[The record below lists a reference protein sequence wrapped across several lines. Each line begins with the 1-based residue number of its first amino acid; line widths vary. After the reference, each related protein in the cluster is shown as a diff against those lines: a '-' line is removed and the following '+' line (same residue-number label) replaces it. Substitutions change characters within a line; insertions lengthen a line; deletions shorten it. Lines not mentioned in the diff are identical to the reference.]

1 MRHPRRA
8 APSPPQAACAA
19 IILLLILSAG
29 VGAASDPLPLV
40 AQGLGALGAPEADL
54 TDLARPLRQLLRA
67 SAGTRAQVANAA
79 RARGVEVYGDMAKV
93 VVLFASPADAAAAN
107 LAAYGARV
115 QIRADRRV
123 QALVPINSLGLIA
136 QLPEVS
142 TVRPPYYGIPLQLP
156 PTQGTVVSEGV
167 QLTNAS
173 AFLNYTP
180 SLSGTGVT
188 VNVVDQGFT
197 GYVAQIGSGDLPPSV
212 GTFEF
217 AQNPPAPGLDNFGV
231 HGTAVAEIV
240 HDMAPGANI
249 NLIRGI
255 TLMEVEQATNFA
267 GSGNADVAVMSLGWQ
282 IGPFDGTSP
291 LSQAVTRA
299 RDNGVLFAVACGNH
313 AQRHWEGNFVDTDR
327 DGFHEF
333 GPADEGVSLNLLGG
347 MLRAQLSWWDTAGP
361 VTAQDY
367 DLVLRDAFGVE
378 VARSALTQNGDDEP
392 TEQLLAT
399 VPPGIYDLQI
409 HAYNINLAQVDFLE
423 MFTWYADFEV
433 MHQVLESSVLMPADA
448 HGAFTVGATRG
459 VPGQPDG
466 LLVDDLEV
474 FSSQGPTSDG
484 RMKPDLTAPDFV
496 STVSYGPLPGGSF
509 PGTSAAA
516 PHVAGAAALLKS
528 EDGSR
533 DLTVIR
539 GFLQGLGIDLGTPGP
554 DNLFG
559 HGRLSLRVGLSQ
571 PPGPDVVSPT
581 ISLLEPTSGAVL
593 SSRRPTIVG
602 SLLDDGSGIDESS
615 IVLSIDNVPQIP
627 PFDFDAATGVL
638 SFTPVVELALGA
650 HVVTLTA
657 ADIDGNQ
664 GNTATVGF
672 RIALPMLSAGLR
684 IMSLPFTNL
693 LTADPVAIFG
703 RPLSEIAI
711 ARWLP
716 DDTAFNKYHIFP
728 DPFASFE
735 PPDAGPFAADPTVLS
750 PPAGLGYFV
759 RLNTEVPLAIS
770 GQPADTSQPYII
782 KLRRGTTAPLGW
794 NMIGTPFNAPVDLAT
809 VEFVADGVT
818 YSLSTAVAAG
828 ITNGVLYTFVPDQA
842 GGGFYEFSAPLSGT
856 LEPFVGYW
864 LNVTRDVD
872 IRIFPVIASTAGA
885 SEAQRL
891 ASVGTAE
898 EDGWRIRLSAS
909 AGGHQDPMNFAG
921 VSATASVGAD
931 ASDIPEPPPITR
943 HVSVYFPHG
952 DWAEAAGNYAQE
964 LLPRGRQSLEWPLV
978 AATDLASTD
987 VTLRWDLAGA
997 PRDIS
1002 FVLTD
1007 LDAGNTVGMRTTA
1020 SYTFT
1025 SGAEGGER
1033 HFRLRAYRKGGGLL
1047 RVTGLRAEPA
1057 RGSGAALSFDLSSP
1071 ASVTVE
1077 VRNIAGRLV
1086 RRLAEGQLT
1095 GSGRQTILW
1104 DGRGETGAVAA
1115 PGVYLCRV
1123 AAQTDD
1129 GQKASGFTQLY
1140 LAR

>member
-79 RARGVEVYGDMAKV
+79 RAHGLAVQGDMVQV
-93 VVLFASPADAAAAN
+93 VVVFASPADAARVN
-107 LAAYGARV
+107 LADYGAEV

-123 QALVPINSLGLIA
+123 QALVPVGSLGVIA
-136 QLPEVS
+136 QLAEVA
-142 TVRPPYYGIPLQLP
+142 TVRRPYYPIPLQLP
-156 PTQGTVVSEGV
+156 PQGAPVSEGV

-173 AFLNYTP
+173 AFHFQVSP
-180 SLSGTGVT
+180 ISGLGTT
-188 VNVVDQGFT
+188 VNIVDIGFI
-197 GYVAQIGSGDLPPSV
+197 GYTARQTEDNLPLTV
-212 GTFEF
+212 GIFDF
-217 AQNPPAPGLDNFGV
+217 AQNPPPGGIDNVDV

-240 HDMAPGANI
+240 HDMAPGASI
-249 NLIRGI
+249 NLIRAL
-255 TLMEVEQATNFA
+255 TVMELEQATAFA
-267 GSGNADVAVMSLGWQ
+267 AGGAHASVMSLGVLT
-282 IGPFDGTSP
+282 GPFDGTSA
-291 LSQAVTRA
+291 LAQAVDQA
-299 RDNGVLFAVACGNH
+299 PVNGVLFAIAAGNC
-313 AQRHWEGNFVDTDR
+313 AEDHWEGRFIDTDG
-327 DGFHEF
+327 DGLHEF
-333 GPADEGVSLNLLGG
+333 AAGDEGITVDLVGG
-347 MLRAQLSWWDTAGP
+347 SINAYLSWWDTAGQT
-361 VTAQDY
+361 TAQDY
-367 DLVLRDAFGVE
+367 DLVLRNTMGVE
-378 VARSALTQNGDDEP
+378 VARSAVTQDGDDEP
-392 TEQLLAT
+392 TERLLAF
-399 VPPGIYDLQI
+399 VAPGIYELQI
-409 HAYNINLAQVDFLE
+409 EAFNIDRNQVDLLE
-423 MFTWYADFEV
+423 LFTVNLPLEPA
-433 MHQVLESSVLMPADA
+433 HQVPQSSISMPADA
-448 HGAFTVGATRG
+448 VGAFCVGATRG
-459 VPGQPDG
+459 VSGIGDG
-466 LLVDDLEV
+466 LEIDALEI
-474 FSSQGPTSDG
+474 FSSQGPTNDG

-496 STVSYGPLPGGSF
+496 SSASYGPVAF
-509 PGTSAAA
+509 AGTSSAA
-516 PHVAGAAALLKS
+516 PHVGGAVALLKG
-528 EDGSR
+528 EDMTR
-533 DLTVIR
+533 DFATIR
-539 GFLQGLGIDLGTPGP
+539 TFLLGLAEDLGALGP
-554 DNLFG
+554 DNQFG

-571 PPGPDVVSPT
+571 PPPADKIPPV
-581 ISLLEPTSGAVL
+581 ISIIAPINGSLV

-602 SLLDDGSGIDESS
+602 SLLDDGSGIDEGS

-664 GNTATVGF
+664 GNTATAGF
-672 RIALPMLSAGLR
+672 RIALPMLGAGLR

-759 RLNTEVPLAIS
+759 RLNTELALAIS

-818 YSLSTAVAAG
+818 HSLSTAVAVG

-1123 AAQTDD
+1123 AAQMDD